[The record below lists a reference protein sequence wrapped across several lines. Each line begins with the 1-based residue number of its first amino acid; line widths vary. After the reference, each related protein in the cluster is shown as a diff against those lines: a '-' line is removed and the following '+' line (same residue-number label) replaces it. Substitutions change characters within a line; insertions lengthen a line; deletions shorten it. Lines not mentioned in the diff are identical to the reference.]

1 MSMGDAQC
9 REQQQ
14 TADQVELKP
23 RLPRRPYA
31 PPVLK
36 HLGSVRELTLASKS
50 KVLAP
55 ASFSAT
61 K

>member
-9 REQQQ
+9 TEQQ

-31 PPVLK
+31 PPVLR
-36 HLGSVRELTLASKS
+36 HLGSVRELTLASKGTNARDS
-50 KVLAP
+50 V
-55 ASFSAT
+55 AT
-61 K
+61 RHK